1 MIEYITIFFSSLILS
16 IILFIPINKN
26 FFFKKL
32 HLEKSVFDYNVVNL
46 LIFSNLII
54 IFTILKIKI
63 SVLVSISYIFFSLL
77 IIFFLEI
84 FKKEFF

>member
-16 IILFIPINKN
+16 IILFTPINKI
-26 FFFKKL
+26 FFLRKL
-32 HLEKSVFDYNVVNL
+32 HLEKSVFDYNVINL

-63 SVLVSISYIFFSLL
+63 SVLVSISYIFFSLNC
-77 IIFFLEI
+77 FFGNI
-84 FKKEFF
+84 

>member
-16 IILFIPINKN
+16 IILFTPINKI
-26 FFFKKL
+26 FFLKKL
-32 HLEKSVFDYNVVNL
+32 HLEKSVFDYNVINL

-63 SVLVSISYIFFSLL
+63 SVLVSISYIFFSLNC
-77 IIFFLEI
+77 FFFGNI
-84 FKKEFF
+84 